1 MSDITLHWFLPTYG
15 DSRAIMAGGH
25 GGGLHSGNRPADL
38 NYLTQLALAAEY
50 NGFESAL
57 TPTGAWC
64 ADAWIST
71 AALIAK
77 TSTIKFLV
85 ALRPGLASPTL
96 TAQQAH
102 AFQRLSG
109 NRLILNVVVGG
120 EDIEQRAY
128 GDHSTKERRYAK
140 AGETLDFIDRI
151 WKDGAVGDGG
161 GSPIDYRGEYLDITG
176 AHLTGPV
183 QERPPYFF
191 GGSSPAGIATAAE
204 FADTYLTWGEPVDQV
219 AEKLA
224 AVDEKAAALGRDVE
238 HGVRLHVIARE
249 TEEEAWAEAQ
259 KLLDG
264 IDPEAVRAVQTG
276 LARSQSE
283 GQRRMAELH
292 GRGEGFTAG
301 ADARSLEIAPNLWAG
316 VGLVRGGAGTALVGS
331 YDQVAERL
339 AEYRAVGSNH
349 FILSGYPHLEEAFHV
364 GEGIVPALQRRGLS
378 VKNHESPDAAEGT
391 DDTRAPRL
399 VTPFVDASA
408 S

>member
-25 GGGLHSGNRPADL
+25 GGGLHTGPREVDL
-38 NYLTQLALAAEY
+38 NYLTQLVLAAEY
-50 NGFESAL
+50 NGFESVL

-64 ADAWIST
+64 ADAWITT

-77 TSTIKFLV
+77 TEKLKFLV
-85 ALRPGLASPTL
+85 ALRPGLSSPTL
-96 TAQQAH
+96 IAQQAH

-109 NRLILNVVVGG
+109 DRLILNVVVGG
-120 EDIEQRAY
+120 EDLEQRAY
-128 GDHSTKERRYAK
+128 GDHSTKEERYAK
-140 AGETLDFIDRI
+140 AGEVLDFIDRV
-151 WKDGAVGDGG
+151 WSEGVVGEGG
-161 GSPIDYRGEYLDITG
+161 GEPIDYHGDYLDIKG

-183 QERPPYFF
+183 QKRPPYFF
-191 GGSSPAGIATAAE
+191 GGSSAAGIATAAAH
-204 FADTYLTWGEPVDQV
+204 ADTYLTWGEPVQQV
-219 AEKLA
+219 GEKLA
-224 AVDEKAAALGRDVE
+224 SVDAAALAQGRAVE
-238 HGVRLHVIARE
+238 HGVRLHVIARP

-264 IDPEAVRAVQTG
+264 IDPEAVRAVQNG

-292 GRGEGFTAG
+292 GRGSDFTAG

-339 AEYRAVGSNH
+339 SEYRAVGSSH
-349 FILSGYPHLEEAFHV
+349 FILSGYPHLEEMFHV
-364 GEGIVPALQRRGLS
+364 GEGIVPALQRLGLS
-378 VKNHESPDAAEGT
+378 VANHSSPKEVDSES
-391 DDTRAPRL
+391 
-399 VTPFVDASA
+399 VHYSTPFADASA

>member
-25 GGGLHSGNRPADL
+25 GGGLHTGPREVDL
-38 NYLTQLALAAEY
+38 NYLTQLVLAAEY
-50 NGFESAL
+50 NGFESVL

-64 ADAWIST
+64 ADVWITT

-77 TSTIKFLV
+77 TEKLKFLV
-85 ALRPGLASPTL
+85 ALRPGLSSPTL
-96 TAQQAH
+96 IAQQAH

-109 NRLILNVVVGG
+109 DRLILNVVVGG
-120 EDIEQRAY
+120 EDLEQRAY
-128 GDHSTKERRYAK
+128 GDHSTKEERYAK
-140 AGETLDFIDRI
+140 AGEVLDFIDRV
-151 WKDGAVGDGG
+151 WSEGAVGEGG
-161 GSPIDYRGEYLDITG
+161 GESIDYHGDYLDIKG

-183 QERPPYFF
+183 QKRPPYFF
-191 GGSSPAGIATAAE
+191 GGSSAAGIATAAAH
-204 FADTYLTWGEPVDQV
+204 ADTYLTWGEPVQQV
-219 AEKLA
+219 GEKLA
-224 AVDEKAAALGRDVE
+224 SVDAAALAQGRAVE
-238 HGVRLHVIARE
+238 HGVRLHVIARP

-264 IDPEAVRAVQTG
+264 IDPEAVRAVQNG

-292 GRGEGFTAG
+292 GRGSDFTAG

-339 AEYRAVGSNH
+339 AEYRAVGASH
-349 FILSGYPHLEEAFHV
+349 FILSGYPHLEETFHV
-364 GEGIVPALQRRGLS
+364 GEGIVPALQRLGLS
-378 VKNHESPDAAEGT
+378 VANHSSPEELDSES
-391 DDTRAPRL
+391 
-399 VTPFVDASA
+399 VHYSTPFADASA